1 MRHLLFL
8 FIAFLCLSGCKKD
21 QPEPET
27 HEANQKA
34 VGASAHD
41 LLSAAQFDK
50 LVIEVQ
56 SMTDSEPTQQTLD
69 NVKAFLESRLNK
81 PGGVDFRKT
90 SVHVQGSTG
99 EYSLDQIKALE
110 ESTRLE
116 YNTGSTIA
124 IYCLVTDG
132 PYSSDSG
139 GTVTLG
145 IAYRNT
151 SMVIFGKS
159 IQDLSGGLGQ
169 PSRSVL
175 ETTVIQH
182 EFGHLLGLVDIGSS
196 MQTDHKDQAHGAH
209 CDNSDCLMYY
219 LAETG
224 DIVTTLL
231 GGNIPQLDANCIAD
245 LKANGGK

>member
-21 QPEPET
+21 QPEPDPAGNLKT
-27 HEANQKA
+27 
-34 VGASAHD
+34 VGASAKE
-41 LLSAAQFDK
+41 LLSSTPFTR

-56 SMTDSEPTQQTLD
+56 TMPNSEPTQESLD
-69 NVKAFLESRLNK
+69 NLKSFLEARLNK
-81 PGGVDFRKT
+81 PGGIEFRKN
-90 SVHVQGSTG
+90 SMVVQGAPS
-99 EYSLDQIKALE
+99 EYSLDEIKSIEEAL
-110 ESTRLE
+110 RIE
-116 YNTGSTIA
+116 YNSGSTIA
-124 IYCLVTDG
+124 VYCLFADA
-132 PYSSDSG
+132 PYSENSG
-139 GTVTLG
+139 GSVILG

-151 SMVIFGKS
+151 SVVIFEKS

-169 PSRSVL
+169 PSRTVL
-175 ETTVIQH
+175 ETTVLQH
-182 EFGHLLGLVDIGSS
+182 ELGHLLGLVDIGSA

-224 DIVTTLL
+224 DIVAALL
-231 GGNIPQLDANCIAD
+231 GGNIPQLDANCAAD